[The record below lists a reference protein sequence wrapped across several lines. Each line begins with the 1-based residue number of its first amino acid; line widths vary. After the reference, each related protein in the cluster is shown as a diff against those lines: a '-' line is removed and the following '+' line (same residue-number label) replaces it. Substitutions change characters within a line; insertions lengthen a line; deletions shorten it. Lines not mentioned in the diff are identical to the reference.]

1 MNKKSIFSGLRSFLI
16 LWSSQ
21 AISELGTAMTNFALI
36 IWVYGQKGSASS
48 ITVLS
53 ICSFLPTIFFRFIAG
68 TLADQWD
75 KKRIMLTADL
85 LAACGTI
92 TVFVLYF
99 FSALQVWHLYLINVM
114 LSFMNAF
121 QNPAAYVATSLLVP
135 KEQYSRV
142 SGLQAF
148 SGSIVTILAPALGS
162 FLLAFGGME
171 IVLTFDLVSFAI
183 AFFTLLF
190 FVKIPV
196 VEHEAKE
203 DNGSFV
209 KDCLV
214 GIDYLR
220 DHTSLLHLILFF
232 TLINFLAKMSDDGMM
247 SPFVLGRTGNNQK
260 ALGMVEAAVALG
272 ILAGSLI
279 VTFMKP
285 AKRRTKVVFVTC
297 AFTFLGNVILSLT
310 HTLPIWC
317 VAAFASYAT
326 AAVMNANL
334 TTTMRI
340 HAPLEM
346 QGRVFS
352 AKDTIQNCAIPLG
365 LFMGGILADYVF
377 EPFMARSSTVQQA
390 LSVFFGS
397 GNGAGIAVM
406 FFVMGSLGAV
416 ISLTRMRK
424 PIYDILDKDE

>member
-1 MNKKSIFSGLRSFLI
+1 
-16 LWSSQ
+16 
-21 AISELGTAMTNFALI
+21 
-36 IWVYGQKGSASS
+36 
-48 ITVLS
+48 
-53 ICSFLPTIFFRFIAG
+53 
-68 TLADQWD
+68 
-75 KKRIMLTADL
+75 MLTADL
-85 LAACGTI
+85 VAACGTI
-92 TVFVLYF
+92 TVFVLYS
-99 FSALQVWHLYLINVM
+99 FSGLQVWHLYIINIV

-162 FLLAFGGME
+162 SLLAFGGIE
-171 IVLTFDLVSFAI
+171 TVLAFDLLSFAI
-183 AFFTLLF
+183 AFFTLLL
-190 FVKIPV
+190 FVKIPA
-196 VEHEAKE
+196 VEHEAE
-203 DNGSFV
+203 EENGSFL

-220 DHTSLLHLILFF
+220 DHMALLHLILFF

-247 SPFVLGRTGNNQK
+247 SPFILSRTGNNQK

-285 AKRRTKVVFVTC
+285 VKRRTKVIFVAC
-297 AFTFLGNVILSLT
+297 AFTFLGNVVLSLT
-310 HTLPIWC
+310 NMLPIWC
-317 VAAFASYAT
+317 IAAFASYAT

-334 TTTMRI
+334 TTTMRM
-340 HAPLEM
+340 HVPMEM

-365 LFMGGILADYVF
+365 LFMGGILADCVF
-377 EPFMARSSTVQQA
+377 EPFMTRNSSMQQI
-390 LSVFFGS
+390 LSVCFGS
-397 GNGAGIAVM
+397 GNGSGIAVM
-406 FFVMGSLGAV
+406 FFVIGILGFI
-416 ISLTRMRK
+416 ISLARLRK
-424 PIYDILDKDE
+424 RVYNILDQDERPKEW